1 MFGIQSKKKLEER
14 AYDLVYTAKKDVDL
28 ANKTTYFSTFMEYY
42 DEILACFQEAVEIEK
57 KVKKFKSIHGNLNS
71 DYLNLKFEMPWHMR
85 DAMEREYNDIIK
97 DSNGKYRNNQ
107 RMLRA
112 RCRNF
117 KESIDEYRSR
127 FDKETTLFAD
137 GLLKK
142 LSLKLNPFDD
152 ELPFKSEGEPSNNS
166 VFGSEYFYDFDALEG
181 HDFEYWCANLLRQN
195 GFEDV
200 EVTQG
205 SGDQGVD
212 IVAEKDDI
220 RYAIQCK
227 CYSKDLGNTPIQ
239 EVSAGKVFYQ
249 CQIGVV
255 MTNRYFTQ
263 SAKDLAKAT
272 GTLLWDRER
281 IIRMMNLK

>member
-117 KESIDEYRSR
+117 KESIDV
-127 FDKETTLFAD
+127 
-137 GLLKK
+137 GLIKRRL
-142 LSLKLNPFDD
+142 
-152 ELPFKSEGEPSNNS
+152 
-166 VFGSEYFYDFDALEG
+166 Y
-181 HDFEYWCANLLRQN
+181 LLM
-195 GFEDV
+195 D
-200 EVTQG
+200 
-205 SGDQGVD
+205 
-212 IVAEKDDI
+212 
-220 RYAIQCK
+220 C
-227 CYSKDLGNTPIQ
+227 
-239 EVSAGKVFYQ
+239 
-249 CQIGVV
+249 
-255 MTNRYFTQ
+255 
-263 SAKDLAKAT
+263 
-272 GTLLWDRER
+272 
-281 IIRMMNLK
+281 

>member
-1 MFGIQSKKKLEER
+1 M
-14 AYDLVYTAKKDVDL
+14 
-28 ANKTTYFSTFMEYY
+28 
-42 DEILACFQEAVEIEK
+42 
-57 KVKKFKSIHGNLNS
+57 
-71 DYLNLKFEMPWHMR
+71 
-85 DAMEREYNDIIK
+85 
-97 DSNGKYRNNQ
+97 
-107 RMLRA
+107 
-112 RCRNF
+112 
-117 KESIDEYRSR
+117 
-127 FDKETTLFAD
+127 
-137 GLLKK
+137 LKK